1 MDTTIDID
9 DDVLAAAR
17 TIATREGKP
26 AERVVSELLREA
38 LQARTQGK
46 AAVPSRETYGFRP
59 IPAGGAVVTNDLV
72 NRIRD
77 STGV

>member
-46 AAVPSRETYGFRP
+46 AAVPSRERYGFRP

>member
-1 MDTTIDID
+1 MHTTIDID

-38 LQARTQGK
+38 LQARTHGC
-46 AAVPSRETYGFRP
+46 AAAPSRERYGFRP

>member
-1 MDTTIDID
+1 MHTTIDID

-17 TIATREGKP
+17 MIATREGKP

-38 LQARTQGK
+38 LQARTQGR
-46 AAVPSRETYGFRP
+46 AEARSRERYGFRP

-72 NRIRD
+72 NKIRD